1 MNSRCSRLAWSTALT
16 LGMLCGG
23 PVHADD
29 ALVVMSGERPPY
41 VGAALPDGGYVPELL
56 DAAFRRSGHRV
67 KLQFSTWARAKVQT
81 AQGEAAAMIAS
92 DCQDGDAASADFI
105 YSNRFFGGTTGLLK
119 KRTLAWNYS
128 AAELQRPSAL
138 FKSMAHLR
146 FGAVPDG
153 VSFPAFEQ
161 AAYLQKEWPVSDLKN
176 LDLLD
181 QGRIQLALIDKYAA
195 ADLMVS
201 QRPHLIGQLEFMT
214 PPLAQSAFCL
224 AFSKR
229 LKQHAQWRDAFN
241 AGLARAKRDGTL
253 ERIMSR
259 HGLFPAREERS
270 GKTRLIVGTVNN
282 ADMIVM
288 RRLSTQFEARHP
300 HIELVWRVLDENT
313 LRMRL
318 IGDLAIADGQFD
330 VMTIGTYELPI
341 WAKRGWIAPIANLP
355 AQYALDDLLPTVRRH
370 MSHDGRLYALPF
382 YAESA
387 MTYYRKDLFAKA
399 GIDMPAQPSYSDIA
413 AFAARVHDP
422 AQGIYGICLRGKPGW
437 GENMALIGT
446 LMRAHGGNWFD
457 QRGRPELSSPVWN
470 EAVTL
475 YADLLARYGPPDAHR
490 NGFNENLALF
500 SQGRCG
506 IWIDATVAAGMLFDT
521 RRSKVARHL
530 GFAAAP
536 VASASPGNAWLWSW
550 ALAIPRSS
558 QHQGAAQQFIAWAT
572 SPDYIALV
580 AQHYGWVAVPPGTRK
595 STYANPQYRKAAPF
609 SGFVLAA
616 LNPAA
621 PHGGTLTLSAG
632 QYVSIPE
639 FQAIGDR
646 LGQEIAKA
654 LRREQSVNIALKRAQ
669 NFALEQMQNAGTAPA
684 GPAQPP

>member
-1 MNSRCSRLAWSTALT
+1 MESAMNSRYCRLKWTTT
-16 LGMLCGG
+16 LIVSVLGAAPL
-23 PVHADD
+23 HADNT
-29 ALVVMSGERPPY
+29 LVVMSGERPPY
-41 VGAALPDGGYVPELL
+41 VGAALPEGGYVPELL
-56 DAAFRRSGHRV
+56 NAVFQRSGYQV

-92 DCQDGDAASADFI
+92 DCQDGGAPDFV

-119 KRTLAWNYS
+119 NRSLALLYS
-128 AAELQRPSAL
+128 AADLQRPATL

-161 AAYLQKEWPVSDLKN
+161 AANLNKEWPVSDLKN

-214 PPLAQSAFCL
+214 PPLAQSEFCL
-224 AFSKR
+224 AFPTR
-229 LKQHAQWRDAFN
+229 LKHHAQLRDAFN
-241 AGLARAKRDGTL
+241 AGLAQSRRDGTL
-253 ERIMSR
+253 ERIMNR
-259 HGLFPAREERS
+259 HGLFPARRART
-270 GKTRLIVGTVNN
+270 GKVQLIVGTVNN

-288 RRLSTQFEARHP
+288 QRLAKQFETRHP

-318 IGDLAIADGQFD
+318 ISDLAIADGQFD

-341 WAKRGWIAPIANLP
+341 WAQRGWIAPIKDLP

-370 MSHDGRLYALPF
+370 LSHEGQLYALPF

-399 GIDMPAQPSYSDIA
+399 GISMPVHPRYADIA
-413 AFAARVHDP
+413 AFAAKLHKP
-422 AQGIYGICLRGKPGW
+422 AQGVYGICLRGKPGW

-457 QRGRPELSSPVWN
+457 QQGRPELSSPVWN
-470 EAVTL
+470 ASVTL
-475 YADLLARYGPPDAHR
+475 YANLLGKYGPPDADR

-500 SQGRCG
+500 SQGRCA
-506 IWIDATVAAGMLFDT
+506 IWIDATVAAGMLFDA
-521 RRSKVARHL
+521 RRSKVAGQL

-536 VASASPGNAWLWSW
+536 VAAANPGGAWLWSW

-558 QHQGAAQQFIAWAT
+558 QHRAEAQQFIAWAT
-572 SPDYIALV
+572 SPHYIALV
-580 AQHYGWVAVPPGTRK
+580 AQQYGWVAVPPGTRQ
-595 STYANPQYRKAAPF
+595 STYTNPHYRKAAPF
-609 SGFVLAA
+609 ASFVLEA
-616 LNPAA
+616 LDPVGPN
-621 PHGGTLTLSAG
+621 GSTRQLSAG
-632 QYVSIPE
+632 QYVSIPQ

-646 LGQEIAKA
+646 TGQEIAKV
-654 LRREQSVNIALKRAQ
+654 LRREQSVDIALKRAQ
-669 NFALEQMQNAGTAPA
+669 NFALEQMQNAG
-684 GPAQPP
+684 QR